1 MINELIQQ
9 SADGSINMSES
20 VLVKVTGA
28 DDDPEK
34 DVLLSWSLQVRA
46 SNDRCTS
53 VCVCVCVCVCV
64 SRDLFY
70 SGGVTGAHGVFFT
83 LNVFSVVY
91 VLG

>member
-46 SNDRCTS
+46 TKWWMHKCA
-53 VCVCVCVCVCV
+53 CV
-64 SRDLFY
+64 SLRLFHS
-70 SGGVTGAHGVFFT
+70 SG
-83 LNVFSVVY
+83 
-91 VLG
+91 